1 MPEARPGS
9 EQEAD
14 RVRPDI
20 RAGGRVVSASACH
33 PPRRPRRH
41 ARLCGIALC
50 MLASALLAV
59 PPAAQAKGSKV
70 KVMTRN
76 LYLGADLTPGV
87 EATSLQQLVNAAGEI
102 LNQVDVN
109 DFPTRARGLAAEI
122 RTKKPDLVGMQE
134 VALWRDAPC
143 TEFPI
148 PPEAIHVRYDFLQL
162 LLDRLNRK
170 GARYRVVV
178 SEPEFDFEIWAN
190 TDGDESTGAPFGC
203 DINGRLTMRDV
214 ILARTRHVETQ
225 NAAGGHFE
233 HLLTVNPA
241 GVPIPVTRGWTEAD
255 ARVGHGRWFH
265 FVNTHLEAFDDETQ
279 HPSIRALQAQ
289 ELVAPGGPATSDLPV
304 VLVGDLNSDDDT
316 VSPDDAQAYNV
327 LLDAGFR
334 ERSTDDPLSCCLESA
349 DLRVGHGGSI
359 SDFDHQ
365 VDHVMTDSPAE
376 VELANSF
383 VTGLRPVNGFWDSD
397 HAGLFS
403 ALLLR

>member
-1 MPEARPGS
+1 MTD
-9 EQEAD
+9 AD
-14 RVRPDI
+14 RVRPAI
-20 RAGGRVVSASACH
+20 RAGIRPVSATTTRPA
-33 PPRRPRRH
+33 PPRARCR
-41 ARLCGIALC
+41 ARLCAIALC
-50 MLASALLAV
+50 ALASALLAL
-59 PPAAQAKGSKV
+59 PAAAQAKGSKV

-87 EATSLQQLVNAAGEI
+87 EATNLQELVNAAGEI

-109 DFPTRARGLAAEI
+109 DFPTRARGLAGEI
-122 RTKKPDLVGMQE
+122 RTKKPDLVGLQE

-143 TEFPI
+143 TESPV
-148 PPEAIHVRYDFLQL
+148 PPKATHVRYDFLQL
-162 LLDRLNRK
+162 LLDQLNRH
-170 GARYRVVV
+170 GARYRAIV

-190 TDGDESTGAPFGC
+190 TDGDASTGTPYGC

-214 ILARTRHVETQ
+214 ILARTRQVETQ
-225 NAAGGHFE
+225 NAVGGHFE

-241 GVPIPVTRGWTEAD
+241 GVPIAVTRGWTAVD

-265 FVNTHLEAFDDETQ
+265 LVNTHLEAFDDETQ

-289 ELVAPGGPATSDLPV
+289 ELVAEGGPATSGLPV

-316 VSPDDAQAYNV
+316 VSADDAQAYNV
-327 LLDAGFR
+327 LLDAGLR
-334 ERSTDDPLSCCLESA
+334 ERSTNDPLSCCLNSA
-349 DLRVGHGGSI
+349 DLRVGQGGSI

-365 VDHVMTDSPAE
+365 VDHVMTDSPSE
-376 VELANSF
+376 VELGHSF
-383 VTGLRPVNGFWDSD
+383 VTGLRPVNGFWGSD

>member
-1 MPEARPGS
+1 MTD
-9 EQEAD
+9 AD
-14 RVRPDI
+14 RVRPEI
-20 RAGGRVVSASACH
+20 RAGIRPVAATAARPAASRSRCRV
-33 PPRRPRRH
+33 
-41 ARLCGIALC
+41 RLFAIALC
-50 MLASALLAV
+50 ALASALLAL
-59 PPAAQAKGSKV
+59 PAAAQAKGSKV

-87 EATSLQQLVNAAGEI
+87 EATNLQELVNAAGEI

-109 DFPTRARGLAAEI
+109 DFPTRARGLAGEI
-122 RTKKPDLVGMQE
+122 RTRKPDLVGMQE

-143 TEFPI
+143 TESPI
-148 PPEAIHVRYDFLQL
+148 PPKATHVRYDFLQL
-162 LLDRLNRK
+162 LLDQLNRQ
-170 GARYRVVV
+170 GPRYRVVV

-190 TDGDESTGAPFGC
+190 TDGDASTGTPFGC

-225 NAAGGHFE
+225 NAVGGHFE

-241 GVPIPVTRGWTEAD
+241 GVSIAVTRGWTAVD
-255 ARVGHGRWFH
+255 ARIGHGTSFH
-265 FVNTHLEAFDDETQ
+265 FVNTHLEAFDDATQ

-289 ELVAPGGPATSDLPV
+289 ELVAPGGPATSNLPV

-316 VSPDDAQAYNV
+316 VSADDAQAYNV

-334 ERSTDDPLSCCLESA
+334 ERSTNDPLSCCLDSA
-349 DLRVGHGGSI
+349 DLRVGYGGSI

-365 VDHVMTDSPAE
+365 VDHVMTDSPSE

-403 ALLLR
+403 ALLRR